1 MEKREFNDVIDEL
14 SKFLNSALIKEDA
27 LQKAIKE
34 HKKTEATEYQAEL
47 LHLYRVFC
55 LKMYRLLDEH
65 LHDLDTLMTTVHD
78 LQNQLDQTDQKLKSV
93 TERNQDLNLD
103 KIMTDFSQYYQKTG
117 KESKAIWLI
126 KEK

>member
-1 MEKREFNDVIDEL
+1 
-14 SKFLNSALIKEDA
+14 
-27 LQKAIKE
+27 
-34 HKKTEATEYQAEL
+34 
-47 LHLYRVFC
+47 
-55 LKMYRLLDEH
+55 